1 MNQICAAVGLVTLK
15 YYDAEIADIQAAMNR
30 FWDFLEGVPGLR
42 PHRPPKNS
50 GSTMGGW
57 YNAKGIYHAEE
68 LGGLSCAK
76 FMQAIKAEGVL
87 EVGEG
92 ANQPLHLHPM
102 FHSADIFRM
111 GKPTMIAFGQRDVRQ
126 GKGSLPV
133 SESINDIAYGV
144 PWFKHYRPD
153 IIQQYAAAF
162 KKVALNYK
170 EIL

>member
-1 MNQICAAVGLVTLK
+1 
-15 YYDAEIADIQAAMNR
+15 
-30 FWDFLEGVPGLR
+30 
-42 PHRPPKNS
+42 
-50 GSTMGGW
+50 MGGW

-76 FMQAIKAEGVL
+76 FMQAIKAEGVT

-92 ANQPLHLHPM
+92 ANQPLHLHAM

-111 GKPTMIAFGQRDVRQ
+111 GRPTMIAFGQRDVRQ

-133 SESINDIAYGV
+133 SESINNIAYGV
-144 PWFKHYRPD
+144 PWFKHDRED
-153 IIQQYAAAF
+153 IIQQCAAAF